1 MQNWERRLRECG
13 RRRKL
18 APRESRGRLLVYW
31 GVGASGGGIGA
42 YLAGLVIDGS
52 VVASEAETSLSLSL
66 VLVLAWCLL
75 KAAAAPRATKV
86 LGKHGA
92 RALARRVFA
101 HHGRTYCLL
110 FKFSAIRKYLPS
122 FYGSCLLACLPS
134 VCARFIYKKYSARTL
149 PPQPPSPARANTLL
163 CVCVRLSHVC
173 SGKHSLDWEKR

>member
-1 MQNWERRLRECG
+1 
-13 RRRKL
+13 
-18 APRESRGRLLVYW
+18 
-31 GVGASGGGIGA
+31 VGAQVGVESPSA

-52 VVASEAETSLSLSL
+52 VVGERAKDLSRSLSG
-66 VLVLAWCLL
+66 ARCLL

-92 RALARRVFA
+92 SALPPARRVFA

-134 VCARFIYKKYSARTL
+134 VSARFIYKKYWAHSAAPGCCL
-149 PPQPPSPARANTLL
+149 PAALPQPTHTLCVHASVPL
-163 CVCVRLSHVC
+163 ACVCVCAS
-173 SGKHSLDWEKR
+173 KHSLDWEKR